1 MDSNASTSV
10 FNAGDR
16 VSLSEDINTVKLLQ
30 EGHGGWTPFMVNFIG
45 QVGIV
50 QGLNNVDDVIVKFE
64 ELGNK
69 LWRFNPKALTKID
82 KFNVGDA
89 VRILDDTEKVKRYQ
103 VNHGGWTSVMTS
115 VLGKIGT
122 IKIAFPDGDLLVSV
136 SGKIFLFNP
145 LCCTKVPQSMKV
157 GEEDDATSMM
167 EMMEQFFN
175 ATPDFRSLLQ
185 SLHGIVD
192 GSEGQDD
199 QFLVG
204 HTVKIIEDIQEVKKL
219 QEGHGGWNDDMVSIL
234 GKTAKVKLVLPNG
247 ALLVS
252 VSDKMCS
259 LNPKCCR
266 KVSHSVDDD
275 DSDSESMDDMLQKL
289 FNMRFGATV
298 LDGFVKDAAKG
309 HTRNV
314 REFIKS
320 HRDEVDKK
328 CSGKTA
334 LQVASFKG
342 HKDIVLMLLEAG
354 ANIELQDD
362 DGDTALHFSA
372 FGEQTEIMEL
382 LLSKGAKIDALN
394 KKKQSAL
401 HIAVNKESIKC
412 VRMLVKHSAPIN
424 IQDSLGDTALHDAIR
439 KENEEIID
447 MLINDSRI
455 DFTIRNKRG
464 FNTLHH
470 AAIKGNN
477 FAIESILRKC
487 QHIVNDKKDDG
498 FTALHLAALNGHRE
512 VADTLLSLG
521 RAEIDIKNNSG
532 QTPLFLAATQ
542 GHIGLIEL
550 LISKGA
556 KVNAE
561 DEDGNIC
568 LHLAVS
574 KQNVSISKEDLKI
587 IENIKLQLG
596 LDESER
602 AEVVIA
608 CYLVHKGANP
618 YYKNRQ
624 DVMPLDIISDQTLI
638 EMLVKV
644 ASLSTE
650 QPSGAQI
657 EEPKSNN
664 RKCMLCSVKQ
674 ATVLFQP
681 CCHVLICEVCNERV
695 PVQHCLQ
702 CKVLIADKIA
712 IYDPQK
718 KRIEEL
724 EEKVT
729 CPICMDR
736 PRNMAFECGH
746 TVCKECGESLKEC
759 HMCCKPIQNKFN
771 LYY

>member
-10 FNAGDR
+10 FDVGDR
-16 VSLSEDINTVKLLQ
+16 VSMYEDINTIKLLQ
-30 EGHGGWTPFMVNFIG
+30 EGHGGWNPFMANFIG

-50 QGLNNVDDVIVKFE
+50 QGVNNVDDVIVKFE
-64 ELGNK
+64 GLSKN

-82 KFNVGDA
+82 KFSVGDA
-89 VRILDDTEKVKRYQ
+89 VKILDDIEQVKRYQ
-103 VNHGGWTSVMTS
+103 INHGGWSPDMTS
-115 VLGKIGT
+115 VLGKIGSV
-122 IKIAFPDGDLLVSV
+122 KIAFPDGDLFVSV

-157 GEEDDATSMM
+157 GEEDDATSIM
-167 EMMEQFFN
+167 EVMEQFFN
-175 ATPDFRSLLQ
+175 LKTGFSGLLQ
-185 SLHGIVD
+185 SMQGIMGD
-192 GSEGQDD
+192 SERQDD

-204 HTVKIIEDIQEVKKL
+204 ETVKIIEDIQKVKAY
-219 QEGHGGWNDDMVSIL
+219 QEKHGGWVDDMVSIL
-234 GKTAKVKLVLPNG
+234 GKTARVKLVLPNG

-252 VSDKMCS
+252 VSGKMCS
-259 LNPKCCR
+259 INPKCCR
-266 KVSHSVDDD
+266 KVSRSVDDSE
-275 DSDSESMDDMLQKL
+275 SDSESVDDMMQQL
-289 FNMRFGATV
+289 FNMSFGATV
-298 LDGFVKDAAKG
+298 LDGFVKEAAKG

-314 REFIKS
+314 REFIKN
-320 HRDEVDKK
+320 HRDEIDKK

-334 LQVASFKG
+334 LQVASYKG

-354 ANIELQDD
+354 ADLELQDD
-362 DGDTALHFSA
+362 DGDTALNFSA
-372 FGEQTEIMEL
+372 IGGETEIMEL
-382 LLSKGAKIDALN
+382 LLSKGAKTNALN
-394 KKKQSAL
+394 KNRHTAL
-401 HIAVNKESIKC
+401 HIAVNKESVKC
-412 VRMLVKHSAPIN
+412 VRILVKHSAPIN

-447 MLINDSRI
+447 MLISDSRI
-455 DFTIRNKRG
+455 DFKIRNKRG
-464 FNTLHH
+464 FNTLHY
-470 AAIKGNN
+470 AAIRGNN
-477 FAIESILRKC
+477 FATVSILQKC
-487 QHIVNDKKDDG
+487 QDIVNVKKDDG

-512 VADTLLSLG
+512 VANTLLSVG
-521 RAEIDIKNNSG
+521 RAEINIKNSSG

-550 LISKGA
+550 LILKGA
-556 KVNAE
+556 EVNVE

-574 KQNVSISKEDLKI
+574 RQNVSISKDDLKI
-587 IENIKLQLG
+587 IENIRSQLG

-624 DVMPLDIISDQTLI
+624 DVMPLDIMSDQSLI
-638 EMLVKV
+638 EKLVKV

-650 QPSGAQI
+650 QPCGAQI
-657 EEPKSNN
+657 EERRSNN
-664 RKCMLCSVKQ
+664 KDCMLCSNKQ

-681 CCHVLICEVCNERV
+681 CCHVLICEHCNVRV
-695 PVQHCLQ
+695 PVKHCLQ
-702 CKVLIADKIA
+702 CKVLIADKIT
-712 IYDPQK
+712 IHDPQQ

-724 EEKVT
+724 EERVT

-759 HMCCKPIQNKFN
+759 HMCSKPIQKKLN
-771 LYY
+771 LY